1 MIGYFEE
8 TNPISFRFLTRDQ
21 SDVLFPPQSDILE
34 IFDLIDA
41 NARVKSFDEASY
53 NELIDNEIESF
64 KVEIMDQDKFIK
76 NNEIGRASC
85 RERV

>member
-53 NELIDNEIESF
+53 NELIDNEI
-64 KVEIMDQDKFIK
+64 
-76 NNEIGRASC
+76 GRAH
-85 RERV
+85 V